1 MIGLVTAAVL
11 AVLFAVLLAGLVVA
25 IVDRWRGQPWI
36 MRPYFARE
44 WSQRHMDDESPVGAF
59 ERWLTEWHATRIQA
73 GRWIDREYPAY
84 DHRHPVDDTAR
95 RHNDA
100 THEQRRREHWRL
112 APTMGR

>member
-11 AVLFAVLLAGLVVA
+11 AVLFAVLLAGLVLA

-44 WSQRHMDDESPVGAF
+44 WSQRHMDDELPAGAF

-112 APTMGR
+112 APIMGR